1 MLVNFE
7 RFKRRIK
14 TRRYRRW
21 LFGRFVIFL
30 TAAGCVA
37 LIVFAS
43 TTIAAEPEPQE
54 HTIYI
59 EEAVPPAVETPAPR
73 ESAEPLT
80 EPQDKPETVTEPVEA
95 QPEEAE
101 EEPMPEFFDVPLS
114 EELQL
119 HIFELCGQ
127 YGIDP
132 AVIVAQIYRES
143 TYNPDCIG
151 DGGASFG
158 LMQIQPRW
166 HSGRMERL
174 GCTDLLDPFQNVTV
188 GIDYLA
194 ECFGRYGDIACAL
207 TAYNQGSYKGVVNNY
222 ARNVLATAEEL
233 EG

>member
-43 TTIAAEPEPQE
+43 TTAAADKAPQE
-54 HTIYI
+54 NAIYI
-59 EEAVPPAVETPAPR
+59 EEAAPPAVEAPAPPER
-73 ESAEPLT
+73 AEPLT
-80 EPQDKPETVTEPVEA
+80 EPQDKPETITETI
-95 QPEEAE
+95 EAE
-101 EEPMPEFFDVPLS
+101 PAAEPTTKFYDVPLS

-119 HIFELCGQ
+119 HIFTLCEQ

-132 AVIVAQIYRES
+132 AVVVAQIYRES

-166 HSGRMERL
+166 HSGRMAAL